1 MVRLISPYGPGGSND
16 ISLRLLAEEFGRNL
30 HQQFIVENKPG
41 AGTRIA
47 NDTVAHAPGD
57 GYTLLY
63 VAAPYATAEAL
74 FGKLTYERK
83 DLQPVAM
90 AVIAPLFLIISAD
103 APFKT
108 LPELIAYGKSKPDG
122 LTFASPGAGSQP
134 HLAGELLFRDAGV
147 KGLNIPFR
155 GDAASYTELLAG
167 RVDATLTALPTA
179 LPYIQSGKFI
189 VLGVASAERS
199 ALYPQAPTLR
209 EQGFPNVAAAGWYGF
224 MAPSTT
230 PRAIV
235 DKLQAEVLRALAEPA
250 IKDKLTAQGLEVRAG
265 TAAEFG
271 QFIDNETQKM
281 DRADPRGRAS
291 RASDGYEQGME
302 MKNAL
307 IKRAAAA
314 ATCSRAVDPDR
325 TGAKEIRSRRIRHRD
340 QGRPDRPAQ
349 RSGLGLCR
357 DRQDPGRLHENDQ
370 RSGRRERPQGQLD
383 PV

>member
-1 MVRLISPYGPGGSND
+1 MTITRRNLLGSAAFALTGFPLSAPAEDAWPARLVRLISPYGPGGSND
-16 ISLRLLAEEFGRNL
+16 ISLRLLADEFGRGL

-47 NDTVAHAPGD
+47 NDLVAHAPGD
-57 GYTLLY
+57 GYTILY
-63 VAAPYATAEAL
+63 AAAPYATAEAL
-74 FGKLTYERK
+74 FGKLTYERA

-134 HLAGELLFRDAGV
+134 HLAGELLFRDAGI

-179 LPYIQSGKFI
+179 LPYIQSGKFT

-209 EQGFPNVAAAGWYGF
+209 EQGFPNVVAPGWYGF
-224 MAPSTT
+224 MVPATT
-230 PRAIV
+230 PRPIV
-235 DKLQAEVLRALAEPA
+235 DKLQAEVLRTLALPA
-250 IKDKLTAQGLEVRAG
+250 VKDKLTAQGLEVHATSG
-265 TAAEFG
+265 AEFG
-271 QFIDNETQKM
+271 QFIDNETRKW
-281 DRADPRGRAS
+281 S
-291 RASDGYEQGME
+291 
-302 MKNAL
+302 AL
-307 IKRAAAA
+307 IREA
-314 ATCSRAVDPDR
+314 
-325 TGAKEIRSRRIRHRD
+325 
-340 QGRPDRPAQ
+340 
-349 RSGLGLCR
+349 GLKA
-357 DRQDPGRLHENDQ
+357 E
-370 RSGRRERPQGQLD
+370 
-383 PV
+383 

>member
-1 MVRLISPYGPGGSND
+1 MTITRRALLGAVAVGVSASSFSAYAEDVWPSRMVRLISPYGPGGSND
-16 ISLRLLAEEFGRNL
+16 ISLRLLAEEFSRSL
-30 HQQFIVENKPG
+30 RQQFIVENKPG

-47 NDTVAHAPGD
+47 NDMVAHAPGD
-57 GYTLLY
+57 GYTILY

-74 FGKLTYERK
+74 FGKLTYERG

-108 LPELIAYGKSKPDG
+108 LPDLIAYGKSKPDG

-179 LPYIQSGKFI
+179 LPYIQSGKFT

-209 EQGFPNVAAAGWYGF
+209 EQGFPNVVAAGWYGF
-224 MAPSTT
+224 MVPSTT
-230 PRAIV
+230 PRAVV

-271 QFIDNETQKM
+271 QFIDAETQKWA
-281 DRADPRGRAS
+281 R
-291 RASDGYEQGME
+291 
-302 MKNAL
+302 L
-307 IKRAAAA
+307 I
-314 ATCSRAVDPDR
+314 
-325 TGAKEIRSRRIRHRD
+325 RD
-340 QGRPDRPAQ
+340 A
-349 RSGLGLCR
+349 GLKG
-357 DRQDPGRLHENDQ
+357 E
-370 RSGRRERPQGQLD
+370 
-383 PV
+383 

>member
-1 MVRLISPYGPGGSND
+1 MTITRRALLGAVAVGVSASSFSAYAEDVWPSRMVRLISPYGPGGSND
-16 ISLRLLAEEFGRNL
+16 ISLRLLAEEFSRSL
-30 HQQFIVENKPG
+30 RQQFIVENKPG

-47 NDTVAHAPGD
+47 NDMVAHAPGD
-57 GYTLLY
+57 GYTILY

-74 FGKLTYERK
+74 FGKLTYERG
-83 DLQPVAM
+83 DLQPIAM

-108 LPELIAYGKSKPDG
+108 LPDLIAYGKSKPDG

-179 LPYIQSGKFI
+179 LPYIQSGKFT
-189 VLGVASAERS
+189 VLGVASADRS

-209 EQGFPNVAAAGWYGF
+209 EQGFPNVVAAGWYGF
-224 MAPSTT
+224 MVPSTT
-230 PRAIV
+230 PRAVV

-271 QFIDNETQKM
+271 QFIDAETQKWA
-281 DRADPRGRAS
+281 R
-291 RASDGYEQGME
+291 
-302 MKNAL
+302 L
-307 IKRAAAA
+307 I
-314 ATCSRAVDPDR
+314 
-325 TGAKEIRSRRIRHRD
+325 RD
-340 QGRPDRPAQ
+340 A
-349 RSGLGLCR
+349 GLKG
-357 DRQDPGRLHENDQ
+357 E
-370 RSGRRERPQGQLD
+370 
-383 PV
+383 